1 MKRYIHFIICAIS
14 AIVATPAYVSAQQI
28 MEGQAEVKNLEIDRK
43 GGLITVNMDIDVT
56 TLEVGAD
63 EIVILTP
70 VIIKGT
76 QEQVLP
82 AIEVMGRRSNIYYKR
97 NDEQTITSSPFY
109 VERVAKRAEIKKGQ
123 QVIDYAATT
132 SLQEWMRNAQVVIR
146 QQSCGCDNQPLA
158 LGDNVVKDRL
168 LPAPYV
174 PQYVLAFVEPQP
186 EPVKVR
192 EESFSAYINFIV
204 DKYEIL
210 ENYKNNASELAGV
223 IASIQKVEADDD
235 LTISAINIEGWASP
249 EATEAYNK
257 ELSQNR
263 ANSLIDYIVKKTN
276 ITRDIMSAQGMGE
289 DWVGLKR
296 EVEATPML
304 LDQNKVL
311 AIIDRKDMTLD
322 EKDKALK
329 ELVPPTI
336 YQRLMNEIYPRLRRN
351 DYRIVYNVRNFNM
364 DEARELIKSAPN
376 KLSLTEMYKVAGS
389 YSKGSKEYNEVLAI
403 ANKTYPTTA
412 SAAVN
417 YAALQI
423 AEGKYDAAL
432 ATLTKCTQSDGAV
445 LNAQGYAYAA
455 KGEMQKALEV
465 WKRAEAMGSAD
476 AKHNAAELS
485 KYLKSIE

>member
-1 MKRYIHFIICAIS
+1 MKRYMYFIICAIS
-14 AIVATPAYVSAQQI
+14 AIVATPYVSAQQI
-28 MEGQAEVKNLEIDRK
+28 MEGQAEVKNFEIDRN

-56 TLEVGAD
+56 ALKVGAD

-70 VIIKGT
+70 VIVKGA

-97 NDEQTITSSPFY
+97 NDEHTITSSPFY
-109 VERVAKRAEIKKGQ
+109 VERVAKRAESKKGLQ
-123 QVIDYAATT
+123 IIDYTATT

-146 QQSCGCDNQPLA
+146 QESCGCDNQPLA

-192 EESFSAYINFIV
+192 EESFSAYINFIA

-249 EATEAYNK
+249 EATEVYNK
-257 ELSQNR
+257 TLSQNR
-263 ANSLIDYIVKKTN
+263 ANSLIDYIVKKTS
-276 ITRDIMSAQGMGE
+276 ITREMMSAQGMGE
-289 DWVGLKR
+289 DWAGLKR

-304 LDQNKVL
+304 LDQKKVL
-311 AIIDRKDMTLD
+311 AIIDRQDMTLD
-322 EKDKALK
+322 EKDKALE

-336 YQRLMNEIYPRLRRN
+336 YQRLMNEMYPRLRRN

-364 DEARELIKSAPN
+364 EEARNLIKSAPN
-376 KLSLTEMYKVAGS
+376 KLSLAEMYKVAGS
-389 YSKGSKEYNEVLAI
+389 YTKGSKEYNEVLAI
-403 ANKTYPTTA
+403 AYQTYPTTA

-423 AEGKYDAAL
+423 ADGKYDAAL
-432 ATLTKCTQSDGAV
+432 AILAKCTQSDGVV
-445 LNAQGYAYAA
+445 LNAQGYAYVA
-455 KGEMQKALEV
+455 KGEIQKALEV
-465 WKRAEAMGSAD
+465 WKRAETMGNSD
-476 AKHNAAELS
+476 AKHNAAELN